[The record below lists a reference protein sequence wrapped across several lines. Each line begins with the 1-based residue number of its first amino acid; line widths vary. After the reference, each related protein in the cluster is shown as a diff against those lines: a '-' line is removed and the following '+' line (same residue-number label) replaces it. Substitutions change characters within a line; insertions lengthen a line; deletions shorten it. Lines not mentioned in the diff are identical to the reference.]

1 MSEFLGMRRI
11 SVNLLLMMGALLLV
25 FGALEGVL
33 RLLAKAAPI
42 HLNQHKVCCEHDP
55 QLGWR
60 HVANRTVTFQA
71 PEYRI
76 TERFNSRGVRG
87 PEYSLEKG
95 SDEYRIV
102 VLGDSFAEGYTVD
115 FEELFSEVLK
125 QRLNEQERRRVEVI
139 NFGVGGYST
148 DQELLLFQNEGIH
161 YHPDL
166 VILMFHDS
174 DVWYNAQKRYFPW
187 RRGYKPLFCL
197 KGDALH
203 LTNVPVPI
211 LAEEASFQTQ
221 IQATFAHHSYLYR
234 WIRDRV
240 KNSSTLFSL
249 AISLGLADPG
259 KTFIPKEYRVYQ
271 NPYSPEIHEAW
282 LVTAALLAKLKQEAR
297 FIGSDLLVFHVPMRA
312 SVYTQEWEQ
321 VKQHYALPAEGWHS
335 EKVNLELGGV
345 LARLEIE
352 FLNPLKCFRQRA
364 KDFPSDGDRLYF
376 KRDGHWNR
384 KGHRLAGEMLAEA
397 IVQSRFFQD

>member
-1 MSEFLGMRRI
+1 MFSGMRRV

-25 FGALEGVL
+25 FVALEGIL
-33 RLLAKAAPI
+33 RLLAKAAPL

-71 PEYRI
+71 PEYSI

-87 PEYSLEKG
+87 PEYSLEKDT
-95 SDEYRIV
+95 DEYRIV
-102 VLGDSFAEGYTVD
+102 VLGDSFAEGYTVE

-125 QRLNEQERRRVEVI
+125 QRLNEQGGRRVEVI
-139 NFGVGGYST
+139 NLGVGGYST
-148 DQELLLFQNEGIH
+148 DQELLLYQTQGIH
-161 YHPDL
+161 YRPDL
-166 VILMFHDS
+166 VILMFHDN
-174 DVWYNAQKRYFPW
+174 DVWYNAQKQYFPW
-187 RRGYKPLFCL
+187 RRGYKPLFRL

-211 LAEEASFQTQ
+211 LAEEVSFQTQ
-221 IQATFAHHSYLYR
+221 IQATLAHHSYLYR
-234 WIRDRV
+234 WIRGRV

-271 NPYSPEIHEAW
+271 KPYSPEIHEAW

-297 FIGSDLLVFHVPMRA
+297 SIGSDLLVFHVPGRA

-321 VKQHYALPAEGWHS
+321 MKQHYAISAEGWHS
-335 EKVNLELGGV
+335 EQVNLELGEV

-352 FLNPLKCFRQRA
+352 FLNPLKRFRQRA

-376 KRDGHWNR
+376 KGDGHWNR
-384 KGHRLAGEMLAEA
+384 KGHRLAGEMLAET